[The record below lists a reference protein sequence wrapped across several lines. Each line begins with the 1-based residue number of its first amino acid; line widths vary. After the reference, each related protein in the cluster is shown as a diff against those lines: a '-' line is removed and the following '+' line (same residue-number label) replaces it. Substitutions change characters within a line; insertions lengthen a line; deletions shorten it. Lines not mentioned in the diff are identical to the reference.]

1 MALLLKSYK
10 RYYLRED
17 SSPQRSIRKGS
28 HIKREKKEEGK
39 RMDRYNKEYKIAS
52 ETMKKREMRRRN
64 RKYED
69 LFRFT
74 LIVYI

>member
-1 MALLLKSYK
+1 
-10 RYYLRED
+10 
-17 SSPQRSIRKGS
+17 
-28 HIKREKKEEGK
+28 
-39 RMDRYNKEYKIAS
+39 MDRYNKEYKIAS
-52 ETMKKREMRRRN
+52 EIMKKREMRRRN